1 MAFNLDGVLASTLPN
16 INKKFQDN
24 LSTKT
29 PFMFKLKEQGGMNMV
44 DGGTVLRFPV
54 ILGKGIAG
62 SYYGDDPL
70 DVSRPGGITYL
81 EFDWKQYFSS
91 VTIVGIEE
99 IQNAGQ
105 EQAVKL
111 LDGRMQQA
119 EVTTIENFE
128 SMLFDPTGGG
138 NGGKDWTSL
147 PQIVADDP
155 TTGTIGKQS
164 RAANAQ
170 LRNQVNSTAVSA
182 FNTSQNGRSALTSLW
197 LSCTNGMRSP
207 NFIVTTPAIWQ
218 LYQLSLTANE
228 RFVMESEADKSL
240 RSAGFLTQAFMTAP
254 VTFSAQCPA
263 SHLYM
268 LRIKQPNS
276 DGGIFL
282 SVSKT
287 RNFKMMDFIRPINQD
302 VRTSLVLTAGEL
314 CCDAP
319 YLQGVATN
327 ITG

>member
-62 SYYGDDPL
+62 SYYGDDVL
-70 DVSRPGGITYL
+70 DVTRPGGITYL
-81 EFDWKQYFSS
+81 EYDWKQYFSS

-99 IQNAGQ
+99 IQNAGE

-111 LDGRMQQA
+111 IDGRMQQA
-119 EVTTIENFE
+119 ETTTSENFE
-128 SMLFDPTGGG
+128 AMLFDPTGGG
-138 NGGKDWTSL
+138 NEGKDWTSL
-147 PQIVADDP
+147 PQIVSDTP
-155 TTGTIGKQS
+155 TVGNIGKQS
-164 RAANAQ
+164 RAANPQ
-170 LRNQVNSTAVSA
+170 LQNQVFSTLVSA
-182 FNTSQNGRSALTSLW
+182 FNTSQNGRSALTTLW
-197 LSCTNGMRSP
+197 LACTNGLRSP
-207 NFIVTTPAIWQ
+207 NFIVTTAAIWQ

-240 RSAGFLTQAFMTAP
+240 RNAGFMTQAFMTSP

-276 DGGIFL
+276 DGGLFL
-282 SVSKT
+282 SISKT
-287 RNFKMMDFIRPINQD
+287 RNFKMEEFRKPVNQD
-302 VRTSLVLTAGEL
+302 VRTALALTAGEL

-319 YLQGVATN
+319 YLQGVATTIN
-327 ITG
+327 S